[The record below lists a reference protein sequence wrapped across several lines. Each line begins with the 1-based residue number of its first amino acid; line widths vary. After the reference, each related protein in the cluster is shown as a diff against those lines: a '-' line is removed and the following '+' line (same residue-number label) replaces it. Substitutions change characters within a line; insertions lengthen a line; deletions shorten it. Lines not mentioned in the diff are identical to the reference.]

1 MRQISTGGVDGGA
14 QEIPLEVQRFIEK
27 LTFADPEDI
36 RESLQVSLDEDWMA
50 LPVWARNLAFR
61 LLCLQRP
68 DDAEILGQAGSDLL
82 SFGPDWDEI
91 AEELLAR
98 SQELKRQA
106 TELQNGDVDG

>member
-1 MRQISTGGVDGGA
+1 MSGLTRLMSQISTGGVNGGA
-14 QEIPLEVQRFIEK
+14 VELPAEVRDFIEK
-27 LTFADPEDI
+27 LTFADPDDI
-36 RESLQVSLDEDWMA
+36 WESLRESLAEDWMA

-82 SFGPDWDEI
+82 SFGPDRDEF

-98 SQELKRQA
+98 SDELK
-106 TELQNGDVDG
+106 TKKEE